1 MKNKHSKLDNIT
13 VDNLKPRQY
22 LSDEKVNISQVKLPF
37 KLRIRVFNCKL
48 NFQNQQSKEN
58 LLCKIVKLILLE
70 CFVLRNCNEELKNNT
85 KVKYDHIFG
94 NVDFQVE
101 ANKLLSKVIITR
113 EIPLEKLQP

>member
-1 MKNKHSKLDNIT
+1 M
-13 VDNLKPRQY
+13 
-22 LSDEKVNISQVKLPF
+22 
-37 KLRIRVFNCKL
+37 FNCKL
-48 NFQNQQSKEN
+48 NFQNQQFKEN
-58 LLCKIVKLILLE
+58 LFCKLCKICIDSQSHLLE